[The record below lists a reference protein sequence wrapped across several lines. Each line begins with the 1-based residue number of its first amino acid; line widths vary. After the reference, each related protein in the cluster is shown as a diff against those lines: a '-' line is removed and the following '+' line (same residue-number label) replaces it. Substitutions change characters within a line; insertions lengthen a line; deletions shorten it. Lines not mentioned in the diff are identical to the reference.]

1 MNPAPVPQLKTPA
14 ARPPEMSKDG
24 LSPAAY
30 VAPVEEQGGRCG
42 PPVEVEVMRVQSE
55 VRGALEAT
63 EKATGPTRA
72 VFEGAASKVTAAVM
86 KIIRRKV
93 WPALEIRGGGGGRVV
108 SDLEGESG
116 AAGGVPFVRRL
127 REHASPRQLMGVY
140 TIRISCPL

>member
-1 MNPAPVPQLKTPA
+1 
-14 ARPPEMSKDG
+14 MSKDG

-42 PPVEVEVMRVQSE
+42 IPGYPQVCSVQSE

-63 EKATGPTRA
+63 EKACGPSLA
-72 VFEGAASKVTAAVM
+72 IVEGAASKVTAAVM